1 MKKYIIL
8 TLGVLTFSSCNQE
21 YLNPNTASEQQVVTS
36 QSGLLAMVN
45 GLQQKFTTS
54 RAGSIYTSI
63 TADGL
68 TTGQLKVLNAGN
80 TDEVL
85 LESGGSALIN
95 SNGILNNL
103 WNQTNL
109 TKSNADLIISNI
121 ANAPDPAIR
130 SGILSSAHIFRALSL
145 GTLATYWESAPIEVT
160 ANATFVERSQLLTE
174 AINSLNTAISTLN
187 ATTPSSA
194 FYSNFV
200 GSSNLLNTANALKAR
215 YNLMLGNYAEAIAA
229 ADLVNETIKS
239 GFDFN
244 DISPNPIFFSSFGNR
259 NVTEPNL
266 NFGLPASLTTNSND
280 GRMAFYYSAGGSVNL
295 GNAGFFNSNSA
306 TIPIYL
312 PGEMALIKAEAYARQ
327 SNLTDA
333 VSELNSILTKS
344 SDPWGVAASLSA
356 YSGDITSDAILTE
369 IYKQRGIELFLSGM
383 RLEDSRRF
391 NRPSSERNRNWYPY
405 PLSERNNNTNT
416 PVDPSI

>member
-8 TLGVLTFSSCNQE
+8 TLGLFILSSCTQE

-54 RAGSIYTSI
+54 RAGSMYSLI

-85 LESGGSALIN
+85 LESGGTALIN
-95 SNGILNNL
+95 SNAILNNL
-103 WNQTNL
+103 WNQSNL

-121 ANAPDPAIR
+121 DNAPDPAIK
-130 SGILSSAHIFRALSL
+130 SGILSAAHIFRALSL
-145 GTLATYWESAPIEVT
+145 GTLATFWESAPIEVT
-160 ANATFVERSQLLTE
+160 TNAPFVPRSQLLAE
-174 AINSLNTAISTLN
+174 AINSLNVAISTLN
-187 ATTPSSA
+187 TTTPSSA

-200 GSSNLLNTANALKAR
+200 GSINLLNTANALKAR
-215 YNLMLGNYAEAIAA
+215 YQLMSGNNAEAIAA
-229 ADLVNETIKS
+229 ANLVNEAVKS

-266 NFGLPASLTTNSND
+266 NFGLPNALTPADTD
-280 GRMAFYYSAGGSVNL
+280 GRKSFYYSAGGSVNL

-312 PGEMALIKAEAYARQ
+312 PGEMALIKAEANARL
-327 SNLTDA
+327 SNLDEA
-333 VSELNSILTKS
+333 VNQLNIILTKN
-344 SDPWGVAASLSA
+344 SDPWGVAAGL
-356 YSGDITSDAILTE
+356 TSYNGPKTQQDILTE
-369 IYKQRGIELFLSGM
+369 IYKQRGIELFLSGL

-391 NRPSSERNRNWYPY
+391 NRPTSERNRNWYPY

-416 PVDPSI
+416 PADPVN

>member
-8 TLGVLTFSSCNQE
+8 TLGLFILSSCTQE

-45 GLQQKFTTS
+45 GLQQKFSTS
-54 RAGSIYTSI
+54 RAGSMYSLI

-85 LESGGSALIN
+85 LESGGTALIN
-95 SNGILNNL
+95 SNAILNNL
-103 WNQTNL
+103 WNQSNL

-121 ANAPDPAIR
+121 DNAPDPAIK
-130 SGILSSAHIFRALSL
+130 SGILSAAHIFRALSL
-145 GTLATYWESAPIEVT
+145 GTLATFWESAPIEVT
-160 ANATFVERSQLLTE
+160 TNAPFVPRSQLLAE
-174 AINSLNTAISTLN
+174 AINSLNVAISTLN
-187 ATTPSSA
+187 TTTPSSA

-200 GSSNLLNTANALKAR
+200 GSINLLNTANALKAR
-215 YNLMLGNYAEAIAA
+215 YQLMSGNNAEAIAA
-229 ADLVNETIKS
+229 ANLVNEAVKS

-266 NFGLPASLTTNSND
+266 NFGLPNALTPADTD
-280 GRMAFYYSAGGSVNL
+280 GRKSFYYSAGGSVNL

-312 PGEMALIKAEAYARQ
+312 PGEIALIKAEANARL
-327 SNLTDA
+327 SNLDEA
-333 VSELNSILTKS
+333 VNQLNIILTKN
-344 SDPWGVAASLSA
+344 SDPWGVAAGMTT
-356 YSGDITSDAILTE
+356 YNGPKTQEDILTE
-369 IYKQRGIELFLSGM
+369 IYKQRGIELFLSGL

-391 NRPSSERNRNWYPY
+391 NRPTSERNRNWYPF

-416 PVDPSI
+416 PADPVN

>member
-8 TLGVLTFSSCNQE
+8 TLGLFILSSCTQE

-54 RAGSIYTSI
+54 RAGSMYSLI

-85 LESGGSALIN
+85 LESGGTALIN
-95 SNGILNNL
+95 SNAILNNL
-103 WNQTNL
+103 WNQSNL

-121 ANAPDPAIR
+121 DNAPDPAIK
-130 SGILSSAHIFRALSL
+130 SGILSAAHIFRALSL
-145 GTLATYWESAPIEVT
+145 GTLATFWESAPIEVT
-160 ANATFVERSQLLTE
+160 TNAPFVPRSQLLAE
-174 AINSLNTAISTLN
+174 AINSLNVAISTLN

-200 GSSNLLNTANALKAR
+200 GSINLLNTANALKAR
-215 YNLMLGNYAEAIAA
+215 YQLMSGNNAEAIAA
-229 ADLVNETIKS
+229 ANLVNETVKS

-266 NFGLPASLTTNSND
+266 NFGLPNALTPADTD
-280 GRMAFYYSAGGSVNL
+280 GRKSFYYSAGGSVNL

-312 PGEMALIKAEAYARQ
+312 PGEIALIKAEANARL
-327 SNLTDA
+327 SNLDEA
-333 VSELNSILTKS
+333 VNQLNIILTKN
-344 SDPWGVAASLSA
+344 SDPWGVAAGMTT
-356 YSGDITSDAILTE
+356 YNGPKTQEDILTE
-369 IYKQRGIELFLSGM
+369 IYKQRGIELFLSGL

-391 NRPSSERNRNWYPY
+391 NRPTSERNRNWYPY

-416 PVDPSI
+416 PADPVN